1 MIVLEYLLGI
11 LFLGFCYFVAIRLK
25 WLYEKTAGHLF
36 WQKPHAKY
44 YHFAAGVLL
53 FAGAAALLLK
63 FHPVYLLLL
72 LFGEYLLIA
81 IPAVKVNERGIMT
94 NAFLARW
101 PDILQARQIKATGEI
116 FVLTKQHWQRIRLKV
131 PADKQAPFR
140 KMLAAKGIQI
150 VVEEAEKNLAPEQ
163 MVSPSTENENESRPE
178 PESADL
184 ENPA

>member
-25 WLYEKTAGHLF
+25 WLYEKTAGHPF
-36 WQKPHAKY
+36 WQKPNTKY
-44 YHFAAGVLL
+44 YHLAAGILF
-53 FAGAAALLLK
+53 FAGSAGLLLK
-63 FHPVYLLLL
+63 FHPAYLLLL

-116 FVLTKQHWQRIRLKV
+116 VVLTKQNWQRIRLKV
-131 PADKQAPFR
+131 PADKQAAFR

-150 VVEEAEKNLAPEQ
+150 IDEEAEKNLAPEQ
-163 MVSPSTENENESRPE
+163 MVSPPTENENESRHE
-178 PESADL
+178 PEGVVA
-184 ENPA
+184 ENLT